1 VTAGIEPVLKAF
13 AGPVVHT
20 GPTGTAHTMKR
31 IHSFRSMG
39 YAALSSEAPALGAE
53 AVLSAQTFDSVIRG
67 GRMDCGFY
75 QTLFEDVHECDP
87 DAHKFTLSK
96 DLSQL
101 VREEQTCIDVQ
112 PICRNIGLLLVDL
125 G

>member
-1 VTAGIEPVLKAF
+1 MTAGIEPVLKAF
-13 AGPVVHT
+13 AGSVVHT

-75 QTLFEDVHECDP
+75 RTFKYVLECDP

-96 DLSQL
+96 DLSQF
-101 VREEQTCIDVQ
+101 VREEQACMDVP